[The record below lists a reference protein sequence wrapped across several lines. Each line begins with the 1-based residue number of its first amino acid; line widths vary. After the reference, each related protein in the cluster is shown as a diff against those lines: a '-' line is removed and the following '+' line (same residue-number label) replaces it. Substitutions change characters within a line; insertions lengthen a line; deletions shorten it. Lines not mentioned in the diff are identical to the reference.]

1 MWSGVVVSSRV
12 SSASWASRDPPW
24 AEGGKDHLVNPD
36 DARPTG
42 VITDAATNSVTGP
55 GVTGV
60 PGPGVAEQ
68 GGPQRR
74 ELSFRTSGL
83 RIELEI
89 TGSSESRRLAGRLI
103 PAQSAVVEI
112 RGVITVEADAAGRF
126 TADAVPP
133 GQVSLRCRLGTETDH
148 ARLATGWVAI

>member
-1 MWSGVVVSSRV
+1 
-12 SSASWASRDPPW
+12 
-24 AEGGKDHLVNPD
+24 VNPD

-42 VITDAATNSVTGP
+42 VITDAATNSVTGA
-55 GVTGV
+55 GVTGAGV
-60 PGPGVAEQ
+60 TGAGVTGAGVTGPGVPEQ
-68 GGPQRR
+68 GGPPQRR

-89 TGSSESRRLAGRLI
+89 TGSGESRRLAGRLI

-112 RGVITVEADAAGRF
+112 RGVITVEADASGCF
-126 TADAVPP
+126 TAEAVPP
-133 GQVSLRCRLGTETDH
+133 GQVGLRCRLGTESDH